1 MPLRSRTS
9 APASP
14 ADRATSRPPAATGE
28 RDRRPNVIDLSDDEP
43 LGLASGR
50 SRPFG
55 AGPSGEVDRSASPVA
70 TRAARPHP
78 TSPPPPAE
86 QLQHALDDLGQVFGG
101 YPFRPAM
108 RACPH
113 CVSDDDLRQLGRAP
127 ARISTSLLDRYLA
140 KSMVT
145 WGDVAD
151 FKRLLPEVMVRLCEG
166 RTAAPG
172 ALVGARLRRAGWTTW
187 PAAETPAV
195 RRTLSAM
202 WLTTLAAPPG
212 PGRDPVVA
220 RLSLVTA
227 AESDLEP
234 YLDVWEDRLEAG
246 GDPAARLAAVLHLAD
261 LLAPLA
267 VGGRR
272 RLTRGF
278 PLARRSVVGQLD
290 HWLRQPVVIQRL
302 AHAAG
307 ALESTPHG
315 PLVTQARAGL
325 ARLRAEG

>member
-1 MPLRSRTS
+1 
-9 APASP
+9 
-14 ADRATSRPPAATGE
+14 
-28 RDRRPNVIDLSDDEP
+28 
-43 LGLASGR
+43 
-50 SRPFG
+50 
-55 AGPSGEVDRSASPVA
+55 
-70 TRAARPHP
+70 
-78 TSPPPPAE
+78 
-86 QLQHALDDLGQVFGG
+86 
-101 YPFRPAM
+101 
-108 RACPH
+108 
-113 CVSDDDLRQLGRAP
+113 VSDDDLRQLGRAP
-127 ARISTSLLDRYLA
+127 GRISTSLLDRYVT

-172 ALVGARLRRAGWTTW
+172 ALVGARLRRADWTRW

-212 PGRDPVVA
+212 PGREPVVG
-220 RLSLVTA
+220 RLALITA

-234 YLDVWEDRLEAG
+234 YLDLWEDRLEAS

-267 VGGRR
+267 AGGRR

-302 AHAAG
+302 AHAGG
-307 ALESTPHG
+307 ALEATPHG
-315 PLVTQARAGL
+315 PLVAQARAGL

>member
-1 MPLRSRTS
+1 M
-9 APASP
+9 
-14 ADRATSRPPAATGE
+14 
-28 RDRRPNVIDLSDDEP
+28 IDLSDDEP
-43 LGLASGR
+43 LGLAAGR
-50 SRPFG
+50 SRPPG
-55 AGPSGEVDRSASPVA
+55 SRPTGVPSRPADADRRATPAAERSARPTAPSG
-70 TRAARPHP
+70 P
-78 TSPPPPAE
+78 TA
-86 QLQHALDDLGQVFGG
+86 QLQRALDDLAQVLGG
-101 YPFRPAM
+101 YPFQPAM

-127 ARISTSLLDRYLA
+127 ARISTSLLDRYVSKA
-140 KSMVT
+140 MVT
-145 WGDVAD
+145 WGDADD

-166 RTAAPG
+166 RTSVPG
-172 ALVGARLRRAGWTTW
+172 ALVGARLRRAGWTAW

-212 PGRDPVVA
+212 PGRDPVVS
-220 RLSLVTA
+220 RLSLITA
-227 AESDLEP
+227 AETDLEP

-267 VGGRR
+267 AGGRR
-272 RLTRGF
+272 RLIRGF
-278 PLARRSVVGQLD
+278 PLARRSVVAQLD

-307 ALESTPHG
+307 ALEATPHG
-315 PLVTQARAGL
+315 PLVLQARAGL